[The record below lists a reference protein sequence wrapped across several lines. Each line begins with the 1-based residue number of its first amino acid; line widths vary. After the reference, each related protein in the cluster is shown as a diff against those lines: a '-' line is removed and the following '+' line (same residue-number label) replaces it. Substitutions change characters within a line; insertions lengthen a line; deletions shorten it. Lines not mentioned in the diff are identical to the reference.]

1 MSKTLSRIALTGAA
15 AATLVLSAA
24 SAALAGGYQTGGC
37 GYGGFGFGGY
47 GGNSYYNANQSA
59 AGPQGAAS
67 TNLCTGTGGGLY
79 GGLW

>member
-1 MSKTLSRIALTGAA
+1 MSKTLSRIALTGVA

-37 GYGGFGFGGY
+37 GGGFGFGGY